1 MILLLAF
8 NFWNVPDGRVMMAL
22 QNFWMP
28 LMRSVFLET
37 LPSEPCLL
45 IDACEVGILL
55 STNCIA
61 LWNYFCKSS
70 QNSVSPIGTNVTSM

>member
-1 MILLLAF
+1 
-8 NFWNVPDGRVMMAL
+8 
-22 QNFWMP
+22 
-28 LMRSVFLET
+28 MRSVFLET